1 MQLQFVATNVP
12 PQFSGGS
19 PQLPVSDK
27 QGLPVV
33 IRSSETKET
42 NKQDGHYL
50 ELGVEV
56 IDGPSKGATGAIRLN
71 LWSASAQAQ
80 QIAYKQLSAICH
92 VVGVFNIQD
101 TQQLHDRPFRVV
113 VTAQQSEEG
122 KAKGYTQVSDV
133 LDIQGNAPGKGN
145 PGQAQ
150 QPQQQ
155 TNYGPP
161 AVVQVQP
168 QPQAYAPA
176 QQPQPQVH
184 QTNQPWPQQPQNQ
197 PQAQLQPQPQN
208 LPPNTAPSNGPP
220 WNQGR

>member
-56 IDGPSKGATGAIRLN
+56 IDGPAKGATGAIRLN
-71 LWSASAQAQ
+71 LWSASPQAQ

-92 VVGVFNIQD
+92 IVGVFNIQD

-113 VTAQQSEEG
+113 VTAQQTEEG

-150 QPQQQ
+150 Q
-155 TNYGPP
+155 
-161 AVVQVQP
+161 QP
-168 QPQAYAPA
+168 QPQNQPQTYAPA
-176 QQPQPQVH
+176 PQQQQPQPQTYAPAPVVH

-197 PQAQLQPQPQN
+197 PQTQLQPQPQN